1 MTRCMYRRE
10 LSTWWFHL
18 HRALATLGFILAIV
32 GAATGGGLA
41 DDDYHSNN
49 GGSAHKALGILAI
62 VAAALQ
68 VEHLLHVSTFTLV
81 ICSSTSKA
89 CADACL
95 PKICH

>member
-1 MTRCMYRRE
+1 MYRRE

-32 GAATGGGLA
+32 GAASGGGLA

-68 VEHLLHVSTFTLV
+68 VGHLLHVSIFTLV

-89 CADACL
+89 SADACL